1 MSQWLLIVLTLAEVG
16 LLALVA
22 VFYFRLRRSESLISL
37 LQQRHEDLMA
47 KLHFNAELEQQ
58 LVSSFEQRQQELGSL
73 NEEIERRVTE
83 LQELLERVEKAAPKP
98 DARRQAIFDGR
109 RRGLSVK
116 ALAQSMGLT
125 VDEVELLLMESKPR

>member
-58 LVSSFEQRQQELGSL
+58 LVSSFEERQQELAAL
-73 NEEIERRVTE
+73 NEEIERRVTD
-83 LQELLERVEKAAPKP
+83 LQDLLDRAEKVAPKP
-98 DARRQAIFDGR
+98 DARRQAIMDGR

-116 ALAQSMGLT
+116 TLAQSMGLT
-125 VDEVELLLMESKPR
+125 VDEVELLLMDSKPR